1 MLSKLSIML
10 MIAYPIVAYIVLWL
24 KQPIYIIAYLLFIFF
39 LIAVEKC
46 RDKKWGSGISLLI
59 LVGIISV
66 FIQQA
71 YIQHLFFLPP
81 ILILIT
87 LFLLFSQSLLKEKI
101 PLITRY
107 AHLLGETPSERRL
120 RYNKSLTV
128 VWTVFILLMLI
139 TSIVL
144 AIFSSV
150 DTWSLFTHVVSYILM
165 GLLFVIEFFYRKHV
179 FAGEVEGGF
188 FQFISKLIKIRPHH
202 VSK

>member
-1 MLSKLSIML
+1 MLSKLSITL
-10 MIAYPIVAYIVLWL
+10 MVAYPIVAYIVLWL
-24 KQPIYIIAYLLFIFF
+24 KQPLFIIAYLLFIFF

-46 RDKKWGSGISLLI
+46 LDKRWGSGLSLLVFI
-59 LVGIISV
+59 AAVSV
-66 FIQQA
+66 FIQQD
-71 YIQHLFFLPP
+71 YIQHLFYLPP

-87 LFLLFSQSLLKEKI
+87 LFLLFSQSLLDGKI

-107 AHLLGETPSERRL
+107 AHILGEELNERRL
-120 RYNKSLTV
+120 RYNRSLTV

-165 GLLFVIEFFYRKHV
+165 GILFVIEFFYRKHV
-179 FAGEVEGGF
+179 FAGEIEGGF
-188 FQFISKLIKIRPHH
+188 FQFIRKLIKIRPHH

>member
-1 MLSKLSIML
+1 MLRNLSITL
-10 MIAYPIVAYIVLWL
+10 MIAYPIVAYTVLWL
-24 KQPIYIIAYLLFIFF
+24 KQPLFIITYLLFIFF

-46 RDKKWGSGISLLI
+46 RDKKWASGISLLI
-59 LVGIISV
+59 FIGIISV
-66 FIQQA
+66 FIQQG
-71 YIQHLFFLPP
+71 YIQHLFYLPP

-87 LFLLFSQSLLKEKI
+87 LFLLFSQSLLNGKT

-107 AHLLGETPSERRL
+107 ARLLGEEPNERRL
-120 RYNKSLTV
+120 RYNRSLTM

-165 GLLFVIEFFYRKHV
+165 GMLFVIEFFYRKRV
-179 FAGEVEGGF
+179 FTDEIEGGF
-188 FQFISKLIKIRPHH
+188 FQFIRKLIKIRPHH